1 MCTYTLASIF
11 DAVGRWTNALPME
24 TCPIFENKTINGTK
38 KQGTMVNVKRLT
50 STPSKTFT
58 QKKESLIRICIQQ
71 LCVDRYLVIVIA

>member
-1 MCTYTLASIF
+1 
-11 DAVGRWTNALPME
+11 ME

-58 QKKESLIRICIQQ
+58 HKKRESHKNMYTATMR
-71 LCVDRYLVIVIA
+71 R